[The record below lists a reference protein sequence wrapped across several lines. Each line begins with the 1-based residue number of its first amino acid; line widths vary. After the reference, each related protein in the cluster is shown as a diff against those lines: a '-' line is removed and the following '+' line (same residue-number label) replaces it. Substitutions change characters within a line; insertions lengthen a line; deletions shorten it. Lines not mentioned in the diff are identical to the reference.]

1 MSNELVKQ
9 EKTIVDSVQKRIAEM
24 QNTGSIELPN
34 NYSVGNALKSAYLIL
49 QETQTSGKKP
59 VLQAC
64 TQESIANSLLD
75 MATQGLNPSKDQC
88 YFIAYGNKLTMERG
102 YLGTIA
108 LTKRIKGVKDVK
120 GYAVYKDDKF
130 ELGFDI
136 LTGKQKILQFC
147 PGLNRDPKNLVGAFA
162 LILGD
167 NEILHTEYMDINQI
181 HKAWEQGSMKGNS
194 GAHKNFPDQMA
205 IKTVINRACKYYV
218 STSDDSDKIA
228 EFMNKSVEDTDRELE
243 EDKKEFANKEV
254 VEIEEIPENVDV
266 ETGEI
271 IEAEIEETNEN
282 ENQAPF

>member
-24 QNTGSIELPN
+24 QNSGSIELPN

-136 LTGKQKILQFC
+136 LTGKQKILEFY

-254 VEIEEIPENVDV
+254 IEIEEIAENIDK

-271 IEAEIEETNEN
+271 IEAEIEETNN
-282 ENQAPF
+282 NQAPF

>member
-1 MSNELVKQ
+1 MSNELAKQ

-24 QNTGSIELPN
+24 QNSGSIELPN
-34 NYSVGNALKSAYLIL
+34 NYSVGNALKSAYLVL
-49 QETQTSGKKP
+49 QETQTRDKKP

-75 MATQGLNPSKDQC
+75 MATQGLNPSKEQC
-88 YFIAYGNKLTMERG
+88 YFIAYGNKLTMSRS

-136 LTGKQKILQFC
+136 LTGKQKILEFC
-147 PGLNRDPKNLVGAFA
+147 PGLNRDPKNLIGAFA

-167 NEILHTEYMDINQI
+167 DEILHTEYMSIDQI
-181 HKAWEQGSMKGNS
+181 KNAWNQGSMKGNS

-205 IKTVINRACKYYV
+205 IKTVINRACKFYV

-254 VEIEEIPENVDV
+254 VEIEDVPEDIDE

-271 IEAEIEETNEN
+271 IEAEIEETNN
-282 ENQAPF
+282 NQAPF

>member
-24 QNTGSIELPN
+24 QNSGSIELPN

-49 QETQTSGKKP
+49 QETQTRDKKP

-75 MATQGLNPSKDQC
+75 MATQGLNPSKEQC
-88 YFIAYGNKLTMERG
+88 YFIAYGNKLTMSRS

-108 LTKRIKGVKDVK
+108 LTKRINGVKDVK
-120 GYAVYKDDKF
+120 GYAVYKGDKF

-136 LTGKQKILQFC
+136 LTGRQKILEFC
-147 PGLNRDPKNLVGAFA
+147 PGLNRDSKNLIGAFA

-181 HKAWEQGSMKGNS
+181 HNAWNQGSMKGNS
-194 GAHKNFPDQMA
+194 GAHKNFADQMA
-205 IKTVINRACKYYV
+205 IKTVINRACKFYV

-243 EDKKEFANKEV
+243 EEKKEFANKEV
-254 VEIEEIPENVDV
+254 VEIEDIPENVDK

-271 IEAEIEETNEN
+271 IEAEIEETNN
-282 ENQAPF
+282 NQAPF

>member
-9 EKTIVDSVQKRIAEM
+9 EKTIVDSVQNRIAEM
-24 QNTGSIELPN
+24 QNKGSIELPN

-88 YFIAYGNKLTMERG
+88 YFIAYGNKLTMSRS

-136 LTGKQKILQFC
+136 LTGKQKILEFC
-147 PGLNRDPKNLVGAFA
+147 PGLNRDSKNLIGAFA

-181 HKAWEQGSMKGNS
+181 HNAWNQGSMKGNS

-243 EDKKEFANKEV
+243 EEKKEFANKEV
-254 VEIEEIPENVDV
+254 VEIENVDV

-271 IEAEIEETNEN
+271 IEVEIEETNN
-282 ENQAPF
+282 NQAPF

>member
-24 QNTGSIELPN
+24 QNSGSIELPN

-108 LTKRIKGVKDVK
+108 LTRRIKGVKDVK

-136 LTGKQKILQFC
+136 LTGKQKILEFC

-228 EFMNKSVEDTDRELE
+228 EFMNKTIEDTDRELE
-243 EDKKEFANKEV
+243 EEKKEFANKEV

>member
-24 QNTGSIELPN
+24 QNSGSIELPN

-136 LTGKQKILQFC
+136 LTGKQKILEFC

-205 IKTVINRACKYYV
+205 IKTVINRACKFYV

-243 EDKKEFANKEV
+243 EEKKEFANKEV
-254 VEIEEIPENVDV
+254 VEIEEIPESVDE

-271 IEAEIEETNEN
+271 IEAEIEDTNES
-282 ENQAPF
+282 QAPF

>member
-1 MSNELVKQ
+1 MSNELAKQ

-24 QNTGSIELPN
+24 QNSGSIELPN

-136 LTGKQKILQFC
+136 LTGKQKILEFC

-254 VEIEEIPENVDV
+254 IEIEEIAENIDK

-271 IEAEIEETNEN
+271 IEAEIEETNN
-282 ENQAPF
+282 NQAPF

>member
-9 EKTIVDSVQKRIAEM
+9 EKTIVDSVQKRISEM
-24 QNTGSIELPN
+24 QNSGSIELPN

-59 VLQAC
+59 VLQVC

-136 LTGKQKILQFC
+136 LTGKQKILEFC

-243 EDKKEFANKEV
+243 EEKKEFANKEV
-254 VEIEEIPENVDV
+254 VEIEDIPENVDV

-271 IEAEIEETNEN
+271 IEAEIEETNN
-282 ENQAPF
+282 NQAPF

>member
-1 MSNELVKQ
+1 MSNELAKQ

-24 QNTGSIELPN
+24 QNSGSIELPN
-34 NYSVGNALKSAYLIL
+34 NYSVGNALKSAYLVL
-49 QETQTSGKKP
+49 QETQTRDKKP

-75 MATQGLNPSKDQC
+75 MATQGLNPSKEQC
-88 YFIAYGNKLTMERG
+88 YFIAYGNKLTMSRS

-136 LTGKQKILQFC
+136 LTGKQKILEFC
-147 PGLNRDPKNLVGAFA
+147 PGLNRDPKNLIGAFA

-181 HKAWEQGSMKGNS
+181 HNAWNQGSMKGNS

-254 VEIEEIPENVDV
+254 IEIEEIAENIDK

-271 IEAEIEETNEN
+271 IEAEIEETNN
-282 ENQAPF
+282 NQAPF

>member
-1 MSNELVKQ
+1 M
-9 EKTIVDSVQKRIAEM
+9 
-24 QNTGSIELPN
+24 
-34 NYSVGNALKSAYLIL
+34 
-49 QETQTSGKKP
+49 
-59 VLQAC
+59 LQAC

-136 LTGKQKILQFC
+136 LTGKQKILEFC

-205 IKTVINRACKYYV
+205 IKTVINRACKFYV

-228 EFMNKSVEDTDRELE
+228 EFMNKSIEDTDRELE
-243 EDKKEFANKEV
+243 EEKKEFANKEV
-254 VEIEEIPENVDV
+254 IEVEEIPENVDV

-282 ENQAPF
+282 QAPF

>member
-9 EKTIVDSVQKRIAEM
+9 GKTIVDSVQKRIVGM
-24 QNTGSIELPN
+24 QNSGSIELPN
-34 NYSVGNALKSAYLIL
+34 NYSVGNALKSACLIL
-49 QETQTSGKKP
+49 QETQTKDKEP

-75 MATQGLNPSKDQC
+75 MATQGLNPSKGQC
-88 YFIAYGNKLTMERG
+88 YFIAYGNKLTMSRS

-136 LTGKQKILQFC
+136 LAGKQKILEFC
-147 PGLNRDPKNLVGAFA
+147 PSLNRDSKNLIGAFA

-181 HKAWEQGSMKGNS
+181 HNAWNRGNMKGNS
-194 GAHKNFPDQMA
+194 GAHKNFADQMA

-228 EFMNKSVEDTDRELE
+228 EFMNKSIEDTDRELE
-243 EDKKEFANKEV
+243 EEKKEFANKEV
-254 VEIEEIPENVDV
+254 VEIEDIPENVDV
-266 ETGEI
+266 ETREI
-271 IEAEIEETNEN
+271 IEAEIEETNN
-282 ENQAPF
+282 NQAPF

>member
-9 EKTIVDSVQKRIAEM
+9 GKTIVDSVQKRIVGM
-24 QNTGSIELPN
+24 QNSGSIELPN
-34 NYSVGNALKSAYLIL
+34 NYSVGNALKSACLIL
-49 QETQTSGKKP
+49 QETQTKDKEP

-75 MATQGLNPSKDQC
+75 MATQGLNPSKGQC
-88 YFIAYGNKLTMERG
+88 YFIAYGNKLTMSRS

-136 LTGKQKILQFC
+136 LAGKQKILEFC
-147 PGLNRDPKNLVGAFA
+147 PSLNRDSKNLIGAFA
-162 LILGD
+162 LILGE

-181 HKAWEQGSMKGNS
+181 HNAWNRGNMKGNS
-194 GAHKNFPDQMA
+194 GAHKNFADQMA

-228 EFMNKSVEDTDRELE
+228 EFMNKSIEDTDRELE

-254 VEIEEIPENVDV
+254 VEIEDIPENVDV

-271 IEAEIEETNEN
+271 IEAEIEDTNEI
-282 ENQAPF
+282 QAPF

>member
-24 QNTGSIELPN
+24 QNSGSIELPN

-75 MATQGLNPSKDQC
+75 MATQGLNPSKEQC
-88 YFIAYGNKLTMERG
+88 YFIAYGNKLTMSRS

-136 LTGKQKILQFC
+136 LTGKQKILEFC
-147 PGLNRDPKNLVGAFA
+147 PGLNRDSKNLIGAFA

-181 HKAWEQGSMKGNS
+181 HNAWNQGSMKGNS

-243 EDKKEFANKEV
+243 EEKKEFANKEV
-254 VEIEEIPENVDV
+254 VEIEEIPESVDE

-271 IEAEIEETNEN
+271 IEAEIEDTNES
-282 ENQAPF
+282 QAPF

>member
-24 QNTGSIELPN
+24 QNSGSIELPN

-88 YFIAYGNKLTMERG
+88 YFIAYGNKLTMSRS

-136 LTGKQKILQFC
+136 LTGKQKILEFC
-147 PGLNRDPKNLVGAFA
+147 PGLNRDSKNLIGAFA

-181 HKAWEQGSMKGNS
+181 HNAWNQGSMKGNS

-228 EFMNKSVEDTDRELE
+228 EFMSKSIEDTDRELE

-254 VEIEEIPENVDV
+254 IEIEEIPENTDE

-271 IEAEIEETNEN
+271 IEAKIEETNEN
-282 ENQAPF
+282 QAPF

>member
-1 MSNELVKQ
+1 MSNELAKQ
-9 EKTIVDSVQKRIAEM
+9 GKTIVDSVQKRIVGM
-24 QNTGSIELPN
+24 QNSGSIELPN
-34 NYSVGNALKSAYLIL
+34 NYSVGNALKSACLIL
-49 QETQTSGKKP
+49 QETKTKDKEP

-75 MATQGLNPSKDQC
+75 MATQGLNPSKGQC
-88 YFIAYGNKLTMERG
+88 YFIAYGNKLTMSRS

-136 LTGKQKILQFC
+136 LTGKQKILEFC
-147 PGLNRDPKNLVGAFA
+147 PGLNRDSKNLIGAFA

-181 HKAWEQGSMKGNS
+181 HNAWNRGNMKGNS
-194 GAHKNFPDQMA
+194 GAHKNFADQMA
-205 IKTVINRACKYYV
+205 IKTVINRACKFYV

-228 EFMNKSVEDTDRELE
+228 DFMNKTIEDTDRELE

-282 ENQAPF
+282 QAPF

>member
-1 MSNELVKQ
+1 MNELAKQ
-9 EKTIVDSVQKRIAEM
+9 EKTIVDSVQNRIAEM
-24 QNTGSIELPN
+24 QNKGSIELPN

-136 LTGKQKILQFC
+136 LTGKQKILEFC
-147 PGLNRDPKNLVGAFA
+147 PGLNRDSKNLIGAFA

-228 EFMNKSVEDTDRELE
+228 DFMNKTIEDTDGELE
-243 EDKKEFANKEV
+243 EEKKEFANKEV
-254 VEIEEIPENVDV
+254 IEIEEVPENVDV

-271 IEAEIEETNEN
+271 IEAEIEETNN
-282 ENQAPF
+282 NQAPF

>member
-9 EKTIVDSVQKRIAEM
+9 EKTIVDSVQNRIAEM
-24 QNTGSIELPN
+24 QNKGSIELPN
-34 NYSVGNALKSAYLIL
+34 NYSVSNALKSAYLVL
-49 QETQTSGKKP
+49 QETQTRDKKP

-75 MATQGLNPSKDQC
+75 MATQGLNPSKEQC

-120 GYAVYKDDKF
+120 GYAVYKDDNF

-136 LTGKQKILQFC
+136 LTGKQKILEFC
-147 PGLNRDPKNLVGAFA
+147 PGLNRDPKNLIGAFA
-162 LILGD
+162 LILGN

-205 IKTVINRACKYYV
+205 IKTVINRACKFYV

-228 EFMNKSVEDTDRELE
+228 EFMNKSIEETDRELE
-243 EDKKEFANKEV
+243 EDKKDFANKEV
-254 VEIEEIPENVDV
+254 IEIE

-271 IEAEIEETNEN
+271 IEAEIEDTNN
-282 ENQAPF
+282 NQAPF

>member
-9 EKTIVDSVQKRIAEM
+9 EKTIVDSVQKRISEM
-24 QNTGSIELPN
+24 QNSGSIELPN

-59 VLQAC
+59 VLQVC

-136 LTGKQKILQFC
+136 LTGRQKILEFC
-147 PGLNRDPKNLVGAFA
+147 PGLNRDSKNLIGAFA

-228 EFMNKSVEDTDRELE
+228 DFMSKTIEDTDRELE
-243 EDKKEFANKEV
+243 EEKKEFANKEV
-254 VEIEEIPENVDV
+254 VEIEDIPENVDV

>member
-9 EKTIVDSVQKRIAEM
+9 GKTIVDSVQKRIVGM
-24 QNTGSIELPN
+24 QNSGSIELPN
-34 NYSVGNALKSAYLIL
+34 NYSVGNALKSACLIL
-49 QETQTSGKKP
+49 QETQTKDKEP

-75 MATQGLNPSKDQC
+75 MATQGLNPSKGQC
-88 YFIAYGNKLTMERG
+88 YFIAYGNKLTMSRS

-136 LTGKQKILQFC
+136 LAGKQKILEFC
-147 PGLNRDPKNLVGAFA
+147 PSLNRDSKNLIGAFA

-181 HKAWEQGSMKGNS
+181 HNAWNRGNMKGNS
-194 GAHKNFPDQMA
+194 GAHKNFADQMA

-228 EFMNKSVEDTDRELE
+228 EFMNKSIEDTDRELE

-254 VEIEEIPENVDV
+254 VEIEE

-271 IEAEIEETNEN
+271 IEAEIEDTNEI
-282 ENQAPF
+282 QAPF

>member
-24 QNTGSIELPN
+24 QNSGSIELPN

-75 MATQGLNPSKDQC
+75 MATQGLNPSKEQC
-88 YFIAYGNKLTMERG
+88 YFIAYGNKLTMSRS

-136 LTGKQKILQFC
+136 LTGKQKILEFC

-228 EFMNKSVEDTDRELE
+228 EFMNKSIEDTDRELE
-243 EDKKEFANKEV
+243 EEKKEFANKEV
-254 VEIEEIPENVDV
+254 IEVEEVPENVDE

-271 IEAEIEETNEN
+271 IEAEIEETNN
-282 ENQAPF
+282 NQAPF

>member
-9 EKTIVDSVQKRIAEM
+9 GKTIVDSVQKRIVGM
-24 QNTGSIELPN
+24 QNSGSIELPN
-34 NYSVGNALKSAYLIL
+34 NYSVGNALKSACLIL
-49 QETQTSGKKP
+49 QETQTKDKEP

-75 MATQGLNPSKDQC
+75 MATQGLNPSKGQC
-88 YFIAYGNKLTMERG
+88 YFIAYGNKLTMSRS

-136 LTGKQKILQFC
+136 LTGKQKILEFC
-147 PGLNRDPKNLVGAFA
+147 PSLNRDSKNLIGAFA

-181 HKAWEQGSMKGNS
+181 HNAWNRGNMKGNS
-194 GAHKNFPDQMA
+194 GAHKNFADQMA

-228 EFMNKSVEDTDRELE
+228 EFMNKSIEDTDRELE

-254 VEIEEIPENVDV
+254 VEIEE

-271 IEAEIEETNEN
+271 IEAEIEDTNEI
-282 ENQAPF
+282 QAPF

>member
-24 QNTGSIELPN
+24 QNKGSIELPN

-136 LTGKQKILQFC
+136 LTGKQKILEFC

-243 EDKKEFANKEV
+243 EEKKEFANKEV
-254 VEIEEIPENVDV
+254 VEIEEIPESVDE

-271 IEAEIEETNEN
+271 IEAEIEDTNEN
-282 ENQAPF
+282 EAPF

>member
-24 QNTGSIELPN
+24 QNSGSIELPN

-136 LTGKQKILQFC
+136 LTGKQKILEFC

-243 EDKKEFANKEV
+243 EEKKEFANKEV
-254 VEIEEIPENVDV
+254 IEVEEIPGNVDE

-271 IEAEIEETNEN
+271 IEAEIEETNN
-282 ENQAPF
+282 NQAPF

>member
-24 QNTGSIELPN
+24 QNSGSIELPN

-108 LTKRIKGVKDVK
+108 LTKRINGVKDVK

-136 LTGKQKILQFC
+136 LTGKQKILEFC
-147 PGLNRDPKNLVGAFA
+147 PGLNRDPKNLIGAFA

-228 EFMNKSVEDTDRELE
+228 EFMNKTIEDTDRELE
-243 EDKKEFANKEV
+243 EEKKEFANKEV

-271 IEAEIEETNEN
+271 IEAEIEETNN
-282 ENQAPF
+282 NQAPF

>member
-1 MSNELVKQ
+1 MSNELAKQ

-24 QNTGSIELPN
+24 QNSGSIELPN

-136 LTGKQKILQFC
+136 LTGKQKILEFC

-228 EFMNKSVEDTDRELE
+228 EFMNKTIEDTDRELE
-243 EDKKEFANKEV
+243 EEKKEFANKEV
-254 VEIEEIPENVDV
+254 IEVEEIPENIDV

-271 IEAEIEETNEN
+271 IEAEIEETNN
-282 ENQAPF
+282 NQAPF

>member
-1 MSNELVKQ
+1 MSNELAKQ

-24 QNTGSIELPN
+24 QNSGSIELPN

-120 GYAVYKDDKF
+120 GYAIYKDDKF

-136 LTGKQKILQFC
+136 LTGKQKILEFC

-228 EFMNKSVEDTDRELE
+228 DFMNKSVEDTDRELE
-243 EDKKEFANKEV
+243 EEKKEFANKEV

-271 IEAEIEETNEN
+271 IEAEIEEAN

>member
-9 EKTIVDSVQKRIAEM
+9 EKTIVDSVQNRIAEM
-24 QNTGSIELPN
+24 QNKGSIELPN
-34 NYSVGNALKSAYLIL
+34 NYSVSNALKSAYLVL
-49 QETQTSGKKP
+49 QETQTRDKKP

-75 MATQGLNPSKDQC
+75 MATQGLNPSKGQC
-88 YFIAYGNKLTMERG
+88 YFIAYGNKLTMSRS

-108 LTKRIKGVKDVK
+108 LTKRINGVKDVK

-136 LTGKQKILQFC
+136 LTGKQKILEFC

-181 HKAWEQGSMKGNS
+181 HNAWNQGSMKGNS

-254 VEIEEIPENVDV
+254 VEIEEIPENIDE

-271 IEAEIEETNEN
+271 IEAEIEETNN
-282 ENQAPF
+282 NQAPF

>member
-1 MSNELVKQ
+1 MSNELAKQ

-24 QNTGSIELPN
+24 QNSGSIELPN

-75 MATQGLNPSKDQC
+75 MATQGLNPSKNQC

-136 LTGKQKILQFC
+136 LTGKQKILEFC

-162 LILGD
+162 LILGN

-228 EFMNKSVEDTDRELE
+228 EFMSKSVEDTDRELE

-254 VEIEEIPENVDV
+254 IEIEEIPEIVDV
-266 ETGEI
+266 ETREI
-271 IEAEIEETNEN
+271 IEAEIEDTNES
-282 ENQAPF
+282 QAPF

>member
-1 MSNELVKQ
+1 MSNELAKQ

-24 QNTGSIELPN
+24 QNSGSIELPN

-136 LTGKQKILQFC
+136 LTGKQKILEFC

-205 IKTVINRACKYYV
+205 IKTVINRACKFYV

-228 EFMNKSVEDTDRELE
+228 EFMNKSIEETDRELE
-243 EDKKEFANKEV
+243 EDKKDFANKEV
-254 VEIEEIPENVDV
+254 IEIEEIPESVDE

-271 IEAEIEETNEN
+271 IEAEIEDTNES
-282 ENQAPF
+282 QAPF

>member
-1 MSNELVKQ
+1 MSNELAKQ
-9 EKTIVDSVQKRIAEM
+9 EKTIVDSVQKRISEM
-24 QNTGSIELPN
+24 QNSGSIELPN

-136 LTGKQKILQFC
+136 LTGKQKILEFC
-147 PGLNRDPKNLVGAFA
+147 PGLNRDPKNLIGAFA

-167 NEILHTEYMDINQI
+167 NEIFHTEYMDINQI

-228 EFMNKSVEDTDRELE
+228 EFMNKTIEDTDRELE
-243 EDKKEFANKEV
+243 EEKKEFANKEV
-254 VEIEEIPENVDV
+254 IDVNEIPENVDV

-271 IEAEIEETNEN
+271 IEAEIEEANEN
-282 ENQAPF
+282 EAPF

>member
-24 QNTGSIELPN
+24 QNSGSIELPN

-49 QETQTSGKKP
+49 QETQTSSKKP

-136 LTGKQKILQFC
+136 LTGKQKILEFC
-147 PGLNRDPKNLVGAFA
+147 PGLNRDPKNLIGAFA

-205 IKTVINRACKYYV
+205 IKTVINRACKFYV

-228 EFMNKSVEDTDRELE
+228 DFMNKTIEDTDRELE
-243 EDKKEFANKEV
+243 EEKKEFANKEV
-254 VEIEEIPENVDV
+254 IEVEEIPENVDK
-266 ETGEI
+266 EAGEI

-282 ENQAPF
+282 QAPF

>member
-1 MSNELVKQ
+1 MSNELAKQ

-24 QNTGSIELPN
+24 QNSGSIELPN
-34 NYSVGNALKSAYLIL
+34 NYSVSNALKSAYLIL
-49 QETQTSGKKP
+49 QETQTKDKKP

-75 MATQGLNPSKDQC
+75 MATQGLNPGKNQC
-88 YFIAYGNKLTMERG
+88 YFIAYGNKLTLIRS

-120 GYAVYKDDKF
+120 GYAIYKDDVMK
-130 ELGFDI
+130 LGFDVM
-136 LTGKQKILQFC
+136 TGKQKILEFN
-147 PGLNRDPKNLVGAFA
+147 PGLNRNAKDIVGAFA

-167 NEILHTEYMDINQI
+167 NEILHTEYMSIDQI
-181 HKAWEQGSMKGNS
+181 HNAWNQGSMKGNS

-243 EDKKEFANKEV
+243 EEKKEFANKEV
-254 VEIEEIPENVDV
+254 IEVEEVPENVNV

-282 ENQAPF
+282 QAPF

>member
-1 MSNELVKQ
+1 MSNELAKQ
-9 EKTIVDSVQKRIAEM
+9 EKTIVDSVQRRISEM
-24 QNTGSIELPN
+24 QNSGSIELPN

-49 QETQTSGKKP
+49 QETQTRDKKP

-75 MATQGLNPSKDQC
+75 MATQGLNPSKEQC
-88 YFIAYGNKLTMERG
+88 YFIAYGNKLTMSRS

-108 LTKRIKGVKDVK
+108 LTKRINGVKDVK

-136 LTGKQKILQFC
+136 LTGKQKILEFC
-147 PGLNRDPKNLVGAFA
+147 PGLNRDSKNLIGAFA

-167 NEILHTEYMDINQI
+167 DEILHTEYMDINQI
-181 HKAWEQGSMKGNS
+181 HNAWNQGSMKGNS

-254 VEIEEIPENVDV
+254 IEVEEIPENVDV

-282 ENQAPF
+282 QAPF

>member
-1 MSNELVKQ
+1 MNELAKQ

-24 QNTGSIELPN
+24 QNSGSIELPN

-88 YFIAYGNKLTMERG
+88 YFIAYGNKLTMSRS

-108 LTKRIKGVKDVK
+108 LTKRINGVKDVK

-136 LTGKQKILQFC
+136 LTGRQKILEFC
-147 PGLNRDPKNLVGAFA
+147 PGLNRDSKNLIGAFA

-181 HKAWEQGSMKGNS
+181 HSAWNQSSMKGNS
-194 GAHKNFPDQMA
+194 GAHKNFADQMA

-228 EFMNKSVEDTDRELE
+228 EFMNKTIEDTDRELE
-243 EDKKEFANKEV
+243 EEKKEFANKEV
-254 VEIEEIPENVDV
+254 IEVEEIPENVEE

-282 ENQAPF
+282 EAPF

>member
-1 MSNELVKQ
+1 MSNELAKQ

-24 QNTGSIELPN
+24 QNSGSIELPN

-136 LTGKQKILQFC
+136 LTGKQKILEFC

-228 EFMNKSVEDTDRELE
+228 DFMNKTIEDTDRELE
-243 EDKKEFANKEV
+243 EEKKEFANKEV
-254 VEIEEIPENVDV
+254 IEAEEIPENVEE

-271 IEAEIEETNEN
+271 IEAEIEETNN
-282 ENQAPF
+282 NQAPF

>member
-9 EKTIVDSVQKRIAEM
+9 EKTIVDSVQKRISEM
-24 QNTGSIELPN
+24 QNSGSIELPN

-88 YFIAYGNKLTMERG
+88 YFIAYGNKLTMSRS

-136 LTGKQKILQFC
+136 LTGKQKILEFC
-147 PGLNRDPKNLVGAFA
+147 PGLNRDSKNLIGAFA

-228 EFMNKSVEDTDRELE
+228 DFMNKTIEDTDRELE
-243 EDKKEFANKEV
+243 EEKKEFANKEV
-254 VEIEEIPENVDV
+254 VETEDIPENVDV

-271 IEAEIEETNEN
+271 IEAEIEETNN
-282 ENQAPF
+282 NQAPF

>member
-24 QNTGSIELPN
+24 QNSGSIELPN

-49 QETQTSGKKP
+49 QETQTRDKKP

-75 MATQGLNPSKDQC
+75 MATQGLNPSKEQC
-88 YFIAYGNKLTMERG
+88 YFIAYGNKLTMSRS

-108 LTKRIKGVKDVK
+108 LTKRINGVKDVK

-136 LTGKQKILQFC
+136 LTGRQKILEFC
-147 PGLNRDPKNLVGAFA
+147 PGLNRDSKNLIGAFA

-181 HKAWEQGSMKGNS
+181 HNAWNQGSMKGNS
-194 GAHKNFPDQMA
+194 GAHKNFADQMA

-228 EFMNKSVEDTDRELE
+228 DFMNKTIEDTDRELE

-254 VEIEEIPENVDV
+254 IEIEEIPKNVDV

-271 IEAEIEETNEN
+271 IEAEIEETNN
-282 ENQAPF
+282 NQAPF